1 MKKWHYPFLA
11 FLIIGTILIL
21 SKSRQAANPE
31 YHTAQGLVFGTRYNI
46 TYLYNDDLKPDVE
59 HTLALVD
66 SALSMFN
73 SESTISAVN
82 NSESILV
89 TDTMFLKVYRRA
101 MEISDWTDG
110 AFDITVAPAV
120 NAWGFGFKHAES
132 IKQTTIDSL
141 IEITGYRKIHEQDGL
156 ITKDDPRIMLDCSA
170 IAKGFGSDMVAAMFH
185 SKGINDFMVEI
196 GGEIVLSGHNPK
208 GKNWNIGIS
217 KPVDDSLSINNEL
230 QTVISVTDIAM
241 ATSGNYRNFYVKDG
255 RKYAHTID
263 PHTCMPVSHNLL
275 SATVFAAD
283 CATADALATS
293 MMVMGLDSAQAL
305 LSRHPEIQAYFIYQ
319 DSAGNT
325 AAIGTVPIAASDLFA
340 GNEGYAQIQ

>member
-21 SKSRQAANPE
+21 SKSKQAANPE
-31 YHTAQGLVFGTRYNI
+31 YRTAQGMVFGTRYNI
-46 TYLYNDDLKPDVE
+46 TYLHNADLKPDIE

-73 SESTISAVN
+73 PESTISAVN
-82 NSESILV
+82 NSESIQV

-101 MEISDWTDG
+101 MEISDWTGG

-141 IEITGYRKIHEQDGL
+141 IEITGYRKIHEQNGL
-156 ITKDDPRIMLDCSA
+156 ITKEDARIMLDCSA
-170 IAKGFGSDMVAAMFH
+170 IAKGFGSDMVAALLR
-185 SKGINDFMVEI
+185 SKGINDYMVEI

-217 KPVDDSLSINNEL
+217 KPVDDSLSVNNEL

-255 RKYAHTID
+255 RKYAHTIN
-263 PHTCMPVSHNLL
+263 PHTCTPVSHNLL
-275 SATVFAAD
+275 SATVLAAD

-305 LSRHPEIQAYFIYQ
+305 CTRHPEIQAYFIYQ
-319 DSAGNT
+319 AADGTLSTT
-325 AAIGTVPIAASDLFA
+325 ATPGL
-340 GNEGYAQIQ
+340 GL

>member
-11 FLIIGTILIL
+11 FLIIGTIVIL
-21 SKSRQAANPE
+21 SQSKPAKPE
-31 YHTAQGLVFGTRYNI
+31 FRKAQGLVFGTSYNV
-46 TYLYNDDLKPDVE
+46 TYFYNADLQPDIE

-73 SESTISAVN
+73 PQSTISAVN
-82 NSESILV
+82 SSESILV
-89 TDTMFLKVYRRA
+89 TDTMFLKVFRRA
-101 MEISDWTDG
+101 MEISRITDG

-120 NAWGFGFKHAES
+120 NAWGFGFKHAENVS
-132 IKQTTIDSL
+132 QSTIDSL
-141 IEITGYRKIHEQDGL
+141 KEITGYWKIHEQNGL

-170 IAKGFGSDMVAAMFH
+170 IAKGFGSDMVAQMLS
-185 SKGINDFMVEI
+185 SKGISDYMVEI

-208 GKNWNIGIS
+208 GKDWNIGIS
-217 KPVDDSLSINNEL
+217 KPVDDSLSVNNEL
-230 QTVISVTDIAM
+230 QTVIPITDIAM

-263 PHTCMPVSHNLL
+263 PHTCMPVSHSLL
-275 SATVFAAD
+275 SATVFAQD

-305 LSRHPEIQAYFIYQ
+305 CARYPEIRAYLIYQ
-319 DSAGNT
+319 DDNGDGSLWLN
-325 AAIGTVPIAASDLFA
+325 
-340 GNEGYAQIQ
+340 

>member
-11 FLIIGTILIL
+11 FLIIGTIIIL
-21 SKSRQAANPE
+21 SQSKPAKPE
-31 YHTAQGLVFGTRYNI
+31 YRSAQGLVFGTRYNI
-46 TYLYNDDLKPDVE
+46 TYLYNADLKPEIE
-59 HTLALVD
+59 HTMALVD

-73 SESTISAVN
+73 DESSISAVN
-82 NSESILV
+82 RSESIQV

-101 MEISDWTDG
+101 MEISDWTNG
-110 AFDITVAPAV
+110 AFDITIAPAV
-120 NAWGFGFKHAES
+120 NAWGFGFKHAEN
-132 IKQTTIDSL
+132 IKDATIDSL
-141 IEITGYRKIHEQDGL
+141 RSIIGYTKIHEQDGL

-170 IAKGFGSDMVAAMFH
+170 IAKGFGSDMVAAMLR
-185 SKGINDFMVEI
+185 SKGISDYMVEI

-217 KPVDDSLSINNEL
+217 KPVDDSLSVNNEL
-230 QTVISVTDIAM
+230 QTIISITDIAM

-263 PHTCMPVSHNLL
+263 PHTCMPVSHTLL

-305 LSRHPEIQAYFIYQ
+305 CARYPEIKAYFIYQ
-319 DSAGNT
+319 GDDGSLCQVSEN
-325 AAIGTVPIAASDLFA
+325 L
-340 GNEGYAQIQ
+340 

>member
-21 SKSRQAANPE
+21 SKSRQEAPQ
-31 YHTAQGLVFGTRYNI
+31 YRTAHGLVFGTRYNI
-46 TYLYNDDLKPDVE
+46 TYLYNADLQPEIE

-73 SESTISAVN
+73 PESTISAVN
-82 NSESILV
+82 RSESIQV
-89 TDTMFLKVYRRA
+89 DDTLFLKVFRRA
-101 MEISDWTDG
+101 MEISRITNG

-120 NAWGFGFKHAES
+120 NAWGFGFKHAEN
-132 IKQTTIDSL
+132 IRQTTIDSL
-141 IEITGYRKIHEQDGL
+141 LQITGYTKIHERDGL
-156 ITKDDPRIMLDCSA
+156 ITKDDAGIMLDCSA
-170 IAKGFGSDMVAAMFH
+170 IAKGFGSDMVAATLR
-185 SKGINDFMVEI
+185 SRGITDYMVEI

-208 GKNWNIGIS
+208 GNLWNIGIS

-230 QTVISVTDIAM
+230 QTVIPVTDIAM
-241 ATSGNYRNFYVKDG
+241 ATSGNYRNFYMKDG

-263 PHTCMPVSHNLL
+263 PHTCMPVSHSLL

-293 MMVMGLDSAQAL
+293 MMVMGLDSVKAL
-305 LSRHPEIQAYFIYQ
+305 CARHPDIRAYLIYQ
-319 DSAGNT
+319 SADGKLET
-325 AAIGTVPIAASDLFA
+325 T
-340 GNEGYAQIQ
+340 ETY

>member
-1 MKKWHYPFLA
+1 MRQMKKWHWIFLT
-11 FLIIGTILIL
+11 FLVIGTILIL
-21 SKSRQAANPE
+21 NESKQEQPQYR
-31 YHTAQGLVFGTRYNI
+31 TAQGLVFGTRYNV
-46 TYLYNDDLKPDVE
+46 TYLYNADLQPDID

-73 SESTISAVN
+73 AESTISAVN
-82 NSESILV
+82 RSESILV

-101 MEISDWTDG
+101 MEISAMTGG

-120 NAWGFGFKHAES
+120 NAWGFGFKHAEN
-132 IKQTTIDSL
+132 IRQATIDSL
-141 IEITGYRKIHEQDGL
+141 MEIIGYSKIHEQDGL

-170 IAKGFGSDMVAAMFH
+170 IAKGFGSDMVAAMFR

-196 GGEIVLSGHNPK
+196 GGEIVVAGHNPK
-208 GKNWNIGIS
+208 GNLWGIGIS

-230 QTVISVTDIAM
+230 QTVIKVSDIAM

-263 PHTCMPVSHNLL
+263 PHTCMPVSHSLL
-275 SATVFAAD
+275 SATVLAAD

-305 LSRHPEIQAYFIYQ
+305 LSRHPEFQAYLIYQ
-319 DSAGNT
+319 TPNGSLAT
-325 AAIGTVPIAASDLFA
+325 FSTK
-340 GNEGYAQIQ
+340 

>member
-1 MKKWHYPFLA
+1 MKKWKWFFLA
-11 FLIIGTILIL
+11 FLIVGTVIIL
-21 SKSRQAANPE
+21 SESKQSKPE
-31 YHTAQGLVFGTRYNI
+31 YRKAQGLVFGTSYNV
-46 TYLYNDDLKPDVE
+46 TYLYNADLKPEIE

-73 SESTISAVN
+73 PESTISAVN
-82 NSESILV
+82 RSESIQV
-89 TDTMFLKVYRRA
+89 TDTMFLKVFRRA
-101 MEISDWTDG
+101 MEISAMTDG

-120 NAWGFGFKHAES
+120 NAWGFGFKHAENVS
-132 IKQTTIDSL
+132 QATVDSL
-141 IEITGYRKIHEQDGL
+141 KEITGYLKIHEQDGL

-170 IAKGFGSDMVAAMFH
+170 IAKGFGSDMVAQMLR
-185 SKGINDFMVEI
+185 SKGISDYMVEI

-208 GKNWNIGIS
+208 GKDWNIGIS

-230 QTVISVTDIAM
+230 QTVIPITDIAM

-263 PHTCMPVSHNLL
+263 PHTCMPVSHSLL
-275 SATVFAAD
+275 SATVFAQD

-305 LSRHPEIQAYFIYQ
+305 CARHPEIRAYLIFEGA
-319 DSAGNT
+319 DGT
-325 AAIGTVPIAASDLFA
+325 IGTVPSVPF
-340 GNEGYAQIQ
+340 

>member
-1 MKKWHYPFLA
+1 MKKWHWIFLT
-11 FLIIGTILIL
+11 FLVIGTILIL
-21 SKSRQAANPE
+21 NESKQVQPQYR
-31 YHTAQGLVFGTRYNI
+31 TAQGLVFGTRYNV
-46 TYLYNDDLKPDVE
+46 TYLYNADLQPDID

-73 SESTISAVN
+73 AESTISAVN
-82 NSESILV
+82 RSESIQV

-101 MEISDWTDG
+101 MEISAMTGG

-120 NAWGFGFKHAES
+120 NAWGFGFKHAEN
-132 IKQTTIDSL
+132 IRQATIDSL
-141 IEITGYRKIHEQDGL
+141 MEITGYHKIHEQDGL

-170 IAKGFGSDMVAAMFH
+170 IAKGFGSDMVAAMFR

-196 GGEIVLSGHNPK
+196 GGEIVVAGHNPK
-208 GKNWNIGIS
+208 GNLWGIGIS

-230 QTVISVTDIAM
+230 QTVIKVSDIAM
-241 ATSGNYRNFYVKDG
+241 ATSGNYRNFYVKNG

-263 PHTCMPVSHNLL
+263 PHTCMPVSHSLL
-275 SATVFAAD
+275 SATVLAAD

-305 LSRHPEIQAYFIYQ
+305 LSRHPEFQAYLIYQ
-319 DSAGNT
+319 TPD
-325 AAIGTVPIAASDLFA
+325 GTITTKNMILNQAM
-340 GNEGYAQIQ
+340 EGLPK

>member
-1 MKKWHYPFLA
+1 MKKWHWIFLT

-21 SKSRQAANPE
+21 SESKQEQPQYR
-31 YHTAQGLVFGTRYNI
+31 TAQGLVFGTRYNV
-46 TYLYNDDLKPDVE
+46 TYLYNADLQPDID

-73 SESTISAVN
+73 AESTISAVN
-82 NSESILV
+82 RSESIQV

-101 MEISDWTDG
+101 MEISAMTGG

-120 NAWGFGFKHAES
+120 NAWGFGFKHAEN
-132 IKQTTIDSL
+132 IRQATIDSL
-141 IEITGYRKIHEQDGL
+141 MEIIGYSKIHEQDGL

-170 IAKGFGSDMVAAMFH
+170 IAKGFGSDMVAAMFR

-196 GGEIVLSGHNPK
+196 GGEIVVAGHNPK
-208 GKNWNIGIS
+208 GNLWGIGIS

-230 QTVISVTDIAM
+230 QTVIKVSDIAM

-263 PHTCMPVSHNLL
+263 PHTCMPVSHTLL
-275 SATVFAAD
+275 SATVLAAD

-305 LSRHPEIQAYFIYQ
+305 CSRHPEIQAYFIFE
-319 DSAGNT
+319 G
-325 AAIGTVPIAASDLFA
+325 SDGELITSTSGSLF
-340 GNEGYAQIQ
+340 